1 MMSRK
6 SYYFIITMLFLLG
19 VALMIYRNVIF
30 EVPWFPSE
38 QREIWSVEAK
48 LKFQS
53 NPDNDPVKLSF
64 AIPNNQKG
72 FTILSETPS
81 SPGYGVNFTE
91 EKNQRRAVYTTREA
105 TGQQEMFYTVNIM
118 KDPFAK
124 DQDVAVP
131 KIKFTDDDD
140 VVANARNAIIN
151 TAKSRSAD
159 TASLVTEIFKIIQS
173 SDQNANLLLK
183 DTSKSKLL
191 TDLFIRA
198 GIPARVVNVLNL
210 KDKRRRQKLQDY
222 VQFFDANTYYLLDPE
237 QGTFGNHEN
246 ILLWEYHSTP
256 LIDLTGGRKAE
267 VSFSMAKKPVPVK
280 TALSEKFSNTNLINF
295 SLDLL
300 PLEEQAIFRDI
311 LLLPVGVLVVV
322 FLRIVVGL
330 KTSGTF
336 MPVLIAMAFMKTHLL
351 VGVSGLLLI
360 VSIGLLIRFY
370 LSRLNLLLVARIS
383 TVIITVIGIIV
394 FLTVIT
400 FQFGITEGMKITFF
414 PMIILSWTI
423 ERMSILWEEEGAKQ
437 VFVQGGGS
445 LLVAI
450 LAYLAMSSFWV
461 QHLTFNFLGLQ
472 LIIVAVVLLLGNY
485 SGYRLSELKRFKP
498 LVDEISGSA
507 VMASP
512 DEMTNSANLNA
523 PVQEKQKQEANSK
536 SATDKSSDTANT
548 DAER

>member
-1 MMSRK
+1 MISRK
-6 SYYFIITMLFLLG
+6 TYYLIIIILFLLG
-19 VALMIYRNVIF
+19 LGLMIYRNVFF
-30 EVPWFPSE
+30 EVPLLPSE
-38 QREIWSVEAK
+38 QREVWAVEAK
-48 LKFQS
+48 IKFKAAK
-53 NPDNDPVKLSF
+53 DDAPVKLSF
-64 AIPNNQKG
+64 AIPRNQNG

-91 EKNQRRAVYTTREA
+91 EKKQRRAVYATRHA
-105 TGQQEMFYTVNIM
+105 VGTQELFYSVNIM
-118 KDPFAK
+118 KDPVAK
-124 DQDVAVP
+124 DTEVKIP
-131 KIKFTDDDD
+131 KIKFINEDD
-140 VVANARNAIIN
+140 VSTNARNTILAQ
-151 TAKSRSAD
+151 AKSKSAD
-159 TASLVTEIFKIIQS
+159 TATLVSELYKSLDS
-173 SDQNANLLLK
+173 NDQNVQLLLK
-183 DTSKSKLL
+183 DISKSVLL
-191 TDLFIRA
+191 ADLLMRA
-198 GIPARVVNVLNL
+198 EIPARVVNVLDL
-210 KDKRRRQKLQDY
+210 KDKRRRQTLEDY
-222 VQFFDANTYYLLDPE
+222 VQYFDNGKYFLINPADGTVGHPE
-237 QGTFGNHEN
+237 NV
-246 ILLWEYHSTP
+246 ILWEYNSTP
-256 LIDLTGGRKAE
+256 LIDLTGGHNAE
-267 VSFSMAKKPVPVK
+267 VSFSMARKQVPVK
-280 TALSEKFSNTNLINF
+280 SALSEKFKDTNLINF

-300 PLEEQAIFRDI
+300 PLEEQSIFMDI

-351 VGVSGLLLI
+351 VGVVGLLLI

-383 TVIITVIGIIV
+383 TVIIAVIGIIT

-450 LAYLAMSSFWV
+450 LAYLTMSSAII

-485 SGYRLSELKRFKP
+485 SGYRLTELKRFKP
-498 LVDEISGSA
+498 LVDEIQAESQTKLS
-507 VMASP
+507 
-512 DEMTNSANLNA
+512 
-523 PVQEKQKQEANSK
+523 EK
-536 SATDKSSDTANT
+536 D
-548 DAER
+548 RG

>member
-6 SYYFIITMLFLLG
+6 SYYLIITLLFLLG
-19 VALMIYRNVIF
+19 AALMLYRNIAF

-48 LKFQS
+48 IRFSANQE
-53 NPDNDPVKLSF
+53 NQPVKLSF
-64 AIPNNQKG
+64 AVPRSQRG
-72 FTILSETPS
+72 FTVLSETPS
-81 SPGYGVNFTE
+81 SPGYGVNFTQD
-91 EKNQRRAVYTTREA
+91 KNQGRAIYATREA
-105 TGQQEMFYTVNIM
+105 SGPQELFYTVNIL
-118 KDPFAK
+118 KDPAAR
-124 DQDVAVP
+124 DQEV
-131 KIKFTDDDD
+131 KIPRIRFSEDDDITTS
-140 VVANARNAIIN
+140 AKNALI
-151 TAKSRSAD
+151 TAARGRSAD
-159 TASLVTEIFKIIQS
+159 TATLVTELYKIIS
-173 SDQNANLLLK
+173 SADQNAKLLLK
-183 DTSKSKLL
+183 DTKASVLI
-191 TDLFIRA
+191 TDLLLRA

-210 KDKRRRQKLQDY
+210 KDKRKRQSLEDM
-222 VQFFDANTYYLLDPE
+222 VQFFDGEDYFLLDPRD
-237 QGTFGNHEN
+237 GSFGHPEDV
-246 ILLWEYHSTP
+246 LLWEYNSTP
-256 LIDLTGGRKAE
+256 LIDLTGGSNAE
-267 VSFSMAKKPVPVK
+267 AGFSMARKYVPAR
-280 TALSEKFSNTNLINF
+280 TALSEKFSNTELINF

-351 VGVSGLLLI
+351 VGVVGLLLI
-360 VSIGLLIRFY
+360 VSIGLIIRFY

-383 TVIITVIGIIV
+383 SVIIAVIGIIV

-423 ERMSILWEEEGAKQ
+423 ERMSILWEEEGARQ

-450 LAYLAMSSFWV
+450 LAYLAMSSLLI

-472 LIIVAVVLLLGNY
+472 LIIAALVLMLGNY
-485 SGYRLSELKRFKP
+485 SGYRLTELKRFKP
-498 LVDEISGSA
+498 LVDEMSAQGQPGSSGKISSG
-507 VMASP
+507 
-512 DEMTNSANLNA
+512 D
-523 PVQEKQKQEANSK
+523 
-536 SATDKSSDTANT
+536 
-548 DAER
+548 